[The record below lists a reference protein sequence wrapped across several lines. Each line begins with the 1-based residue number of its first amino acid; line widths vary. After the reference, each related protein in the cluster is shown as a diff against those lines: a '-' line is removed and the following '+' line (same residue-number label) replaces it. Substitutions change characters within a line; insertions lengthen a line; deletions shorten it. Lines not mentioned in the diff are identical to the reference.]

1 MSIEKAIKQ
10 KKFVNPYQKLVIN
23 IAYTNAYINDLVHQ
37 KLKPFSLST
46 EQYNVLRIL
55 RGQHPTPV
63 SILAITERMIN
74 KMSNASRLV
83 EKLRLKDLVER
94 TVSVDDKRRVDVNI
108 TEKGLAVLKELDE
121 IMIDFANQ
129 FGPLTVE
136 EINTLNELL
145 DKLRYPN
152 E

>member
-10 KKFVNPYQKLVIN
+10 KKFANPYQKLVIN
-23 IAYTNAYINDLVHQ
+23 IAYTNAHINGLVHQ
-37 KLKPFSLST
+37 KLKPYALSS

-55 RGQHPTPV
+55 RGQHPSPV
-63 SILAITERMIN
+63 SILAITERMVN

-83 EKLRLKDLVER
+83 EKLRLKGLVER

-108 TEKGLAVLKELDE
+108 TENGLAVLKDLDE
-121 IMIDFANQ
+121 IMIDFGNHFSHLSVQ
-129 FGPLTVE
+129 ET
-136 EINTLNELL
+136 NTLNELL
-145 DKLRYPN
+145 DKLRGPN